1 MKKFLYINHGLDEPI
16 SLNLSEDEYSLLS
29 GALRSLSTY
38 DVFVNSPLFIQF
50 QQKIVSL
57 VDDLDKPFTELP
69 NVFAHIS

>member
-1 MKKFLYINHGLDEPI
+1 MKKLLYANYGFDEPI
-16 SLNLSEDEYSLLS
+16 FLNLTEDEYGLLS
-29 GALRSLSTY
+29 NALRCLSTY